1 MTGNDVMGTG
11 SHVFLGGE
19 TAEQWE
25 KTIVGS
31 WNRKSRVF
39 EWETAD
45 QCEKR
50 IVGSCNRKSR
60 DLEWE
65 TADQSEK
72 WIVGSGWAK
81 TAEKTRAQSP
91 KSNWSSGGRYKK
103 ATTMG

>member
-1 MTGNDVMGTG
+1 MTGNDVMGTA

-25 KTIVGS
+25 KRIVGS
-31 WNRKSRVF
+31 GSHVF
-39 EWETAD
+39 LGGETAD
-45 QCEKR
+45 QWEKR

-60 DLEWE
+60 GLEGE

-81 TAEKTRAQSP
+81 PRRKRGLKVQSP
-91 KSNWSSGGRYKK
+91 IFGTGVGIKG
-103 ATTMG
+103 